1 MKLIQIRGC
10 NASGKTT
17 TVRQFIEKNNFESI
31 EVNIKGKKTY
41 LTINQDKSIVILGRY
56 DKKTGGCDL
65 FDNKEHVFNTI
76 MWIIFN
82 LKPKV
87 IIFEGLIYGLTY
99 KFASELSNFVSKYNY
114 QYKGICLYANED
126 TVLERLYKR
135 NGGKSIKEIN
145 IFKKTKTM
153 ISSYK
158 KLLANG
164 YNVKMIDTSNINEN
178 EMFKILEDCINER

>member
-17 TVRQFIEKNNFESI
+17 SVRQFIQRNNLQI
-31 EVNIKGKKTY
+31 KQVCVKGKNTY
-41 LTINQDKSIVILGRY
+41 ITTNEDNSIVVLGRY

-65 FDNKEHVFNTI
+65 FANKDHVFNTI
-76 MWIIFN
+76 VWIIFN
-82 LKPKV
+82 LRPKV

-99 KFASELSNFVSKYNY
+99 KFASQVSDYVKKYNY
-114 QYKGICLYANED
+114 EYSGLCLYANEEI
-126 TVLERLYKR
+126 VLQRLYKR
-135 NGGKSIKEIN
+135 NGGKAIKEIN

-158 KLLANG
+158 KLLSCG
-164 YNVKMIDTSNINEN
+164 YKVKMIDTSTLKE
-178 EMFKILEDCINER
+178 EYMYKIIEDEIYER